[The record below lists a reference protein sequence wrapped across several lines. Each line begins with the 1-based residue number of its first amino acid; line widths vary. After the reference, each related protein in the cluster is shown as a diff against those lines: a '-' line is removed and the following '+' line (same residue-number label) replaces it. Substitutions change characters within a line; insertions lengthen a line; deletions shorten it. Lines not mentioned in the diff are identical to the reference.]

1 MSPATSLLR
10 HAARPVVARS
20 LDATSALRGIASAI
34 VMGPGNVPGEGGAAR
49 GAAPT
54 TAAPEASARVASA
67 PLAEGE
73 NFKVLFCGDEFP
85 EAYTYSAELLHKE
98 PNMKVSWHPRAEIP
112 RQIRDCHVVVPRMTR
127 LEVGTIAEASKLR
140 LIVQFGVG
148 LEGVDVAAATARGIR
163 VGRIPSADTGNAV
176 SCAEHAIYLAL
187 ALLRKQKRMQES
199 IQQRRLGQPI
209 GQTIFG
215 KSVGSGFWVWCRGW
229 SGGAACCMRCCQ
241 HRCCQHRCC
250 QHRCCQVEI

>member
-85 EAYTYSAELLHKE
+85 EAHTYSAELLHKE

-127 LEVGTIAEASKLR
+127 LDAGTIAEASKLR

-215 KSVGSGFWVWCRGW
+215 KS
-229 SGGAACCMRCCQ
+229 
-241 HRCCQHRCC
+241 
-250 QHRCCQVEI
+250 